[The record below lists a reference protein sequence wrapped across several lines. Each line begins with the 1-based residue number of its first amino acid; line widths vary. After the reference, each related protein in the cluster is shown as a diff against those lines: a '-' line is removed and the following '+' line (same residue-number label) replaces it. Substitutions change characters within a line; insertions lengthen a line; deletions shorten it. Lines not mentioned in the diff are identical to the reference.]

1 MRRSRGWADESGG
14 RRHGWF
20 ASGVA
25 PRCHPRAAGCA
36 GDVRSGLQPEDRI
49 MNATRHL
56 SRLAAAALAV
66 SCLML
71 GGCREHNE
79 PVKPIADL
87 SAAPAAAPIAIAP
100 AAT

>member
-1 MRRSRGWADESGG
+1 
-14 RRHGWF
+14 
-20 ASGVA
+20 
-25 PRCHPRAAGCA
+25 
-36 GDVRSGLQPEDRI
+36 

-56 SRLAAAALAV
+56 SRLAAAVLAM
-66 SCLML
+66 SCLLL

-87 SAAPAAAPIAIAP
+87 SAAPAAASIAIAP